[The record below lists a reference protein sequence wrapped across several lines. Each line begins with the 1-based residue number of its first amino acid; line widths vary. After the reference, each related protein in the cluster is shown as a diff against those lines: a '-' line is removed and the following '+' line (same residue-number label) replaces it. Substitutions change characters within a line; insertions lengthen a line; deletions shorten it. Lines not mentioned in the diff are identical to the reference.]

1 MEESRKYILFT
12 LHGQA
17 YAVDAQYVISIERL
31 QQITEIPQTKEFIR
45 GVTEIRDETT
55 AIIDLRIALSLTTTE
70 NTNDTRILV
79 VTLEGMQIGLIVDA
93 VTEVLDINSNNIE
106 DAPSIISGVQ
116 AAYLEGVAK
125 VNEQLILLLDIA
137 KMLDMED
144 KEGLKEVLQ

>member
-1 MEESRKYILFT
+1 MEESRKYILFS
-12 LHGQA
+12 LNGQA

-31 QQITEIPQTKEFIR
+31 QQITEVPQTKEFIR

-55 AIIDLRIALSLTTTE
+55 AIIDLRIALSLMSTE

-116 AAYLEGVAK
+116 ATYLEGVAK

-137 KMLDMED
+137 KTLDMED
-144 KEGLKEVLQ
+144 KEGIKEVLQ

>member
-1 MEESRKYILFT
+1 MEESRKYILFS
-12 LHGQA
+12 LNGQA

-31 QQITEIPQTKEFIR
+31 QQITEVPQTKEFIR

-55 AIIDLRIALSLTTTE
+55 AIIDLRIALSLTSTE

-116 AAYLEGVAK
+116 ATYLEGVAK

-137 KMLDMED
+137 KTLDMED
-144 KEGLKEVLQ
+144 KEGIKEVLQ

>member
-1 MEESRKYILFT
+1 MEESRKYILFS
-12 LHGQA
+12 LNGQA

-31 QQITEIPQTKEFIR
+31 QQNTEVPQTKEFIR

-55 AIIDLRIALSLTTTE
+55 AIIDLRIALSLMSTE

-116 AAYLEGVAK
+116 ATYLEGVAK

-137 KMLDMED
+137 KTLDMED
-144 KEGLKEVLQ
+144 KEGIKEVLQ